1 VPWWSFL
8 TYALVY
14 GKSGFP
20 DLGLQGAGWCMVAAE
35 GITLPLNPL
44 VHNKFLN
51 DTFFTCSWV
60 PIEARQIWLLLV
72 ESMKLGVTE
81 LSNSLG
87 MLVFTSCIT
96 RLGTVAFAANQIA
109 LNILSFGFMPSN
121 GFGATATVGIG
132 QEIGRGRRLEGK
144 RFGMVT
150 VYLGL
155 GFMSLFQL

>member
-1 VPWWSFL
+1 MRAIGNTKTPMNISIINSALVVFL

-35 GITLPLNPL
+35 GITLLLNPL

-72 ESMKLGVTE
+72 ESMKL
-81 LSNSLG
+81 
-87 MLVFTSCIT
+87 
-96 RLGTVAFAANQIA
+96 
-109 LNILSFGFMPSN
+109 
-121 GFGATATVGIG
+121 
-132 QEIGRGRRLEGK
+132 
-144 RFGMVT
+144 
-150 VYLGL
+150 
-155 GFMSLFQL
+155 